1 MSDWA
6 RVIDLANSDCGF
18 RSKLKSDAIGACAEA
33 GCHLTPGMGIRVV
46 EQGTGEVH
54 FVLGT
59 PTGIVEIDAVLDK
72 AASDPILRYQLL
84 NDATPI
90 LRTIPGQN
98 FPVETKVFVH
108 ERHPHET
115 LILLRDEQDGGQLDE
130 SQLESIA
137 GGLSNP
143 QSKSQR
149 PSESNGII
157 AILIG

>member
-18 RSKLKSDAIGACAEA
+18 RSKLKSDAIGACIEA

-46 EQGTGEVH
+46 EKGTGEVH

-59 PTGIVEIDAVLDK
+59 PTGVAEIDAILEK
-72 AASDPILRYQLL
+72 AATDPILRSQLL
-84 NDATPI
+84 KDATPI
-90 LRTIPGQN
+90 MRTIPCQT

-108 ERHPHET
+108 ERKPHET
-115 LILLRDEQDGGQLDE
+115 LILLRDEQEEGQLDD

-137 GGLSNP
+137 GGLSNH
-143 QSKSQR
+143 QSKPHR
-149 PSESNGII
+149 PNETNGII
-157 AILIG
+157 SILIG